1 MRKDEVLRMQVRLFR
16 LVNKKWNK
24 SIAECADIF
33 DKYDIDGY
41 IRDVYE
47 SFHVQGDDTNLEDI
61 GEHLQRLGCIV

>member
-1 MRKDEVLRMQVRLFR
+1 MRKDEILRMQVRLFR
-16 LVNKKWNK
+16 LANKKWNK
-24 SIAECADIF
+24 SITECADIF

-47 SFHVQGDDTNLEDI
+47 FFHVQGDDTNLEDI